1 MKTYYVKHAIVV
13 EKGIYMRISSKTSIG
28 THIMILVALY
38 GDKCK
43 LTGAIIS
50 RSTGTNPVITR
61 NLLSDLQNAG
71 LISITRGVGGTQL
84 AKPLDSISIYD
95 IFEATDADE
104 PKDIIAIHT
113 NSHPDC
119 PVGSIIQSVL
129 EEPYGRIGDAIAQAM
144 KKEMLI
150 DLIQD
155 VKEKRPDWLD
165 AVKPD

>member
-1 MKTYYVKHAIVV
+1 M
-13 EKGIYMRISSKTSIG
+13 
-28 THIMILVALY
+28 
-38 GDKCK
+38 
-43 LTGAIIS
+43 
-50 RSTGTNPVITR
+50 TR

-84 AKPLDSISIYD
+84 GKPLDSISIYD

-104 PKDIIAIHT
+104 LKDIIAIHT
-113 NSHPDC
+113 NPHPDC